1 VVLISTLLKSGGCCA
16 GAELTAAKASRAAM
30 RNSRG
35 VLAFLIGGFNLC
47 WWENEA
53 YRQAGGFDMPE
64 RHMHLPILTP
74 TREISMQLI
83 HNKTHSALSLII
95 AIPFILLAGSAVA
108 KDVSVNLTGSEETP
122 PVTTSATGAGKI
134 SIAKDHTVTGSIKTT
149 GIEGVAAHIHV
160 GAPGQSGPPI
170 ITLTKS
176 EDGKWTVPEGS
187 KLTDEQFA
195 SFTSGNLYV
204 NVHSAEHK
212 SGEIR
217 GQLKP

>member
-1 VVLISTLLKSGGCCA
+1 MQRAFEKAHPALTFIAAVSFTLF
-16 GAELTAAKASRAAM
+16 AAAA
-30 RNSRG
+30 
-35 VLAFLIGGFNLC
+35 F
-47 WWENEA
+47 
-53 YRQAGGFDMPE
+53 
-64 RHMHLPILTP
+64 
-74 TREISMQLI
+74 
-83 HNKTHSALSLII
+83 
-95 AIPFILLAGSAVA
+95 A
-108 KDVSVNLTGSEETP
+108 KDVKVTLAGAEETP
-122 PVTTSATGAGKI
+122 PVTTSATGSGKI
-134 SIAKDHTVTGSIKTT
+134 SVGKDHSVKGSIKTT

-170 ITLTKS
+170 ITLKQGPAGT
-176 EDGKWTVPEGS
+176 WTVPPGS